1 MNEAIL
7 ERILARGEHGL
18 QPDEIDA
25 LRRIVTYFD
34 RSSLR
39 IVWDDGAAG
48 KSLYLHLSDDAVRYV
63 LSVGELIS
71 LWHALRAGQP
81 IVWQNLPTT
90 PGRSPHPLR
99 DALRRPNDP

>member
-7 ERILARGEHGL
+7 DRILARGEHGL
-18 QPDEIDA
+18 QPEEVDA

-39 IVWDDGAAG
+39 IVWDDGAPG
-48 KSLYLHLSDDAVRYV
+48 QSLRLHLSDDAVRYV
-63 LSVGELIS
+63 LSVAELIA

-81 IVWQNLPTT
+81 IVWASLPTA
-90 PGRSPHPLR
+90 PGRSPHVG
-99 DALRRPNDP
+99 